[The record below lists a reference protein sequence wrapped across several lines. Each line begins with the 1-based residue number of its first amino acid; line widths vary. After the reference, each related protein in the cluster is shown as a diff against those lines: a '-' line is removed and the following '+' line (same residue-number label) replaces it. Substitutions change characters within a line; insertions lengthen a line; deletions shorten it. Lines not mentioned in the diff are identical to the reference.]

1 MKKAM
6 SKLALLAGL
15 ALLTA
20 CSTQQSSDKPALE
33 LPAAWMESAPRFA
46 EDGRWWRI
54 YEDALLEQLIDESVA
69 GNADLVIA
77 AARVDEA
84 RALVGEAEA
93 GFYPTLDARGG
104 ATRQQNSRRT
114 ATAFPGVP
122 TRYSDYRA
130 TLNVSYEVDIFGRLR
145 AGARAARA
153 ELEASEAARD
163 TVRLAL
169 AAQVAKSYFT
179 LRALDEQVQLTKATL
194 NLREDTLGLQ
204 KKRLDGGVLSEFE
217 YRQIEAEVAAARAQL
232 PPLERDREREEAAL
246 ALLLGRSP
254 RQIFEEKVIRRES
267 ENDQP
272 SAPVL
277 PSGVP
282 SELLL
287 RRADLVEAERRLAA
301 ADARIDA
308 ARAEMFPSIVL
319 TGALGSESAALSNL
333 FTGPAGLWNIG
344 LALSQPIF
352 AGGRLKARTDAAKA
366 RERQAVAQYQKAI
379 QNAFSETRAALA
391 AQSRSRE
398 SYDAET
404 ARAEALSHTLRLA
417 RLRYD
422 NGIAS
427 QLDVLDAERGL
438 LAARSARIEALRAH
452 RSAIAD
458 LFRALGG

>member
-1 MKKAM
+1 MRR
-6 SKLALLAGL
+6 LAVLCV

-20 CSTQQSSDKPALE
+20 CATGNPGQKPPPME
-33 LPAAWMESAPRFA
+33 LPAAWKQSAPRFA

-54 YEDALLEQLIDESVA
+54 YDDAQLESAVEEALKS
-69 GNADLVIA
+69 NADLVIA

-84 RALVGEAEA
+84 RALVGEAESN
-93 GFYPTLDARGG
+93 FFPTIDARGG
-104 ATRQQNSRRT
+104 ASRQQLSRRT
-114 ATAFPGVP
+114 PTSFPGVP
-122 TRYSDYRA
+122 TRFTDYRA

-153 ELEASEAARD
+153 ELEASEAARE

-179 LRALDEQVQLTKATL
+179 LRALDEQVALTRNTVR
-194 NLREDTLGLQ
+194 LREDTLSLQ
-204 KKRLDGGVLSEFE
+204 KKRFDGGVLSEFE
-217 YRQIEAEVAAARAQL
+217 YRQIEAEVAAERALL
-232 PPLERDREREEAAL
+232 PPLEGDREREEAAL
-246 ALLLGRSP
+246 SLLLGRSP
-254 RQIFEEKVIRRES
+254 RQIFEDRVNRKAS
-267 ENDQP
+267 LDDKP
-272 SAPVL
+272 AAPVL

-287 RRADLVEAERRLAA
+287 RRADLVEAERLLAA
-301 ADARIDA
+301 ADARIAA
-308 ARAEMFPSIVL
+308 ARAEMFPSISL
-319 TGALGSESAALSNL
+319 TGAFGSESAALSDL

-352 AGGRLKARTDAAKA
+352 AGGRLQARTDAAAA
-366 RERQAVAQYQKAI
+366 RERQVLGQYQKAI
-379 QNAFSETRAALA
+379 QTAFSEVRSALA
-391 AQSRSRE
+391 AQSRSLE
-398 SYDAET
+398 SYEAQST
-404 ARAEALSHTLRLA
+404 RAEALTHSLRLA

-422 NGIAS
+422 NGLAS

-452 RSAIAD
+452 RAAIAD

>member
-1 MKKAM
+1 MTR
-6 SKLALLAGL
+6 LALFCV

-20 CSTQQSSDKPALE
+20 CATGNSDRKSPPLE
-33 LPAAWMESAPRFA
+33 LPAAWKESAPRFA

-54 YEDALLEQLIDESVA
+54 YDDAQLDSTVEEALKS
-69 GNADLVIA
+69 NADLAIA

-84 RALVGEAEA
+84 RALVGEAQSA
-93 GFYPTLDARGG
+93 FFPTLDANG
-104 ATRQQNSRRT
+104 AASRQQLSRRT
-114 ATAFPGVP
+114 AQAFPGIP
-122 TRYSDYRA
+122 TRFTDYRA
-130 TLNVSYEVDIFGRLR
+130 TLDVSYEVDIFGRLR

-153 ELEASEAARD
+153 ELQASEASRD

-179 LRALDEQVQLTKATL
+179 LRALDEQVLLTRETL
-194 NLREDTLGLQ
+194 RLREDTLGLQ
-204 KKRLDGGVLSEFE
+204 KKRFDGGVLSEFE

-246 ALLLGRSP
+246 SLLLGRSP
-254 RQIFEEKVIRRES
+254 RQIFEANVARRES
-267 ENDQP
+267 VDDKP
-272 SAPVL
+272 AAPVL

-287 RRADLVEAERRLAA
+287 RRADLVEAERLLAA
-301 ADARIDA
+301 ADARVA
-308 ARAEMFPSIVL
+308 VARAEMFPSIVL
-319 TGALGSESAALSNL
+319 TGTLGSESAALSNL
-333 FTGPAGLWNIG
+333 FTGPAGLWQIG
-344 LALSQPIF
+344 AALTQPIF
-352 AGGRLKARTDAAKA
+352 AGGRLQARTDAAEA
-366 RERQAVAQYQKAI
+366 RGRAAVAQYQKAI
-379 QNAFSETRAALA
+379 QTAFSETRSALA
-391 AQSRSRE
+391 AQSRSLE
-398 SYDAET
+398 SYDAES
-404 ARAEALSHTLRLA
+404 ARAEALRQTLRLA